1 MDISAF
7 NQKLG
12 QRFKEIREKTG
23 LNQEQFYEK
32 YLKAISGRNRKNG
45 TSYQDYMKLLENGNL
60 VCPSSFIPVY
70 ANIAGISERDLIDF
84 ADTNP
89 VKEVKLTYA
98 SVAKMLNTLMQKNT
112 LTLTSVET
120 NGGTKNALL
129 TEDPILSFMLD
140 NYGQF
145 NALLKNG
152 SVQQSIYDMIVDAFL
167 KNFDDRL
174 LNFGLSVPFS
184 DHLEF
189 ATAMTNS
196 NDDVAKAY
204 RKVIEHREGM
214 MEIQDDL
221 PFN

>member
-12 QRFKEIREKTG
+12 QRFKEIREKTR

-98 SVAKMLNTLMQKNT
+98 SVAKMLNTLMRKNA
-112 LTLTSVET
+112 LTLTSVEA
-120 NGGTKNALL
+120 NDNAKVALL
-129 TEDPILSFMLD
+129 AEDPILSFMMKS
-140 NYGQF
+140 YGQF
-145 NALLKNG
+145 NAMLENG
-152 SVQQSIYDMIVDAFL
+152 SVQQGIYDVIEEAFL
-167 KNFDDRL
+167 KNFNDRL
-174 LNFGLSVPFS
+174 LNFDSSILNTDSLDFNR
-184 DHLEF
+184 
-189 ATAMTNS
+189 AMNNS
-196 NDDVAKAY
+196 NDDFAKAY

-214 MEIQDDL
+214 MEIPDDL
-221 PFN
+221 PFS